1 MAKSDADWAD
11 HFLNTLMA
19 CLNLSDAHQMVILV
33 SFRSN
38 VEPEAFADE
47 LRERP
52 EIALAIMQVLGCT
65 LSQRPGWR
73 AEGYS
78 DGEEAQIK
86 GKNTIAERFH

>member
-11 HFLNTLMA
+11 HFLKTLMA
-19 CLNLSDAHQMVILV
+19 CLNLSDAHQMVIQV

-52 EIALAIMQVLGCT
+52 EIALAIMQVPGGWLACKTWICGVL
-65 LSQRPGWR
+65 LSDTVI
-73 AEGYS
+73 YY
-78 DGEEAQIK
+78 
-86 GKNTIAERFH
+86 